1 MILNKSELVPWRSDN
16 VLLWEIHWFN
26 CRLKSLYDHNFWMWN
41 LPSRRAK
48 WGNEGLKCK
57 TTGDSYP
64 GCARLRTPW
73 VTRQHAC
80 VFCVLML
87 QRHVNNWNWGTGSSG
102 LCVYDNKTS
111 VQHRRMWKSKRKIT
125 FLKMKS
131 FQRWADHKPD
141 EYPHLG
147 WILFTLNSSVK
158 VS

>member
-16 VLLWEIHWFN
+16 AQLWEIHWFN
-26 CRLKSLYDHNFWMWN
+26 CCLKSSYDHNFWMWN

-57 TTGDSYP
+57 ATGDSYP
-64 GCARLRTPW
+64 GCARLESPDN
-73 VTRQHAC
+73 
-80 VFCVLML
+80 ML
-87 QRHVNNWNWGTGSSG
+87 VCFVSSCYKDMLIIRSEQQAVQG
-102 LCVYDNKTS
+102 CVYDSKTS
-111 VQHRRMWKSKRKIT
+111 VQHRRMWKSQRKIT

-141 EYPHLG
+141 EYQHLG